1 MKDVIKSIFEK
12 YGVDSIRPAIIVFG
26 DVASA
31 RLNFQQEGMDLNDLK
46 QRIENLPRN
55 TGTPDLNQALSLAKT
70 LFARARAH
78 AKKVIV
84 VISDDRSD
92 SKSWEITTKARELE
106 EEEIEVVSVGVAG
119 EVDPQQLKAATPH
132 KNNVIVATKDDDVA
146 DLADKIVNIMLKSK
160 SLA

>member
-31 RLNFQQEGMDLNDLK
+31 RLNIQQEGMDLNDLK

-132 KNNVIVATKDDDVA
+132 KNNVIVATKDGDVA